1 MDEARPVYVVK
12 ILNHR
17 AQHIQQLVEVIFRS
31 FLFQALLHSLAVD
44 EFHDYICRGVRVEEV
59 LYMHYTALAA
69 EARHCPCLIQELFPL
84 PFEQYFSLCAR
95 RLDRLGVL
103 GIPCHRARRI
113 EFLDGHSL
121 FKPQV
126 KPYICNTEAALTQH
140 LAYEIASLQYRHH
153 RQLVL
158 PVLRAHIPAAD
169 AALFRAV
176 RVLRH
181 ARWAVF
187 RHLFLLRVF
196 CIFVFIDIISILY
209 TYSSCKLIHI
219 NFDKKYRGKSAPIP

>member
-1 MDEARPVYVVK
+1 
-12 ILNHR
+12 
-17 AQHIQQLVEVIFRS
+17 
-31 FLFQALLHSLAVD
+31 
-44 EFHDYICRGVRVEEV
+44 
-59 LYMHYTALAA
+59 MHYTALAA
-69 EARHCPCLIQELFPL
+69 EARHCPCLVQELFPL

-140 LAYEIASLQYRHH
+140 LAYKIASLQYRHH

-158 PVLRAHIPAAD
+158 PVLHVHIPAAD
-169 AALFRAV
+169 AALLRAV

-187 RHLFLLRVF
+187 RRLFLLRVF

-209 TYSSCKLIHI
+209 AYSSCKLIHI
-219 NFDKKYRGKSAPIP
+219 NFSKKISGQKCPDTLISVLFIIPVFPLPPATAALMRRTACASRRAARALPCRPSARQAGRSA